1 MIIDD
6 KNIVAT
12 VQRHEE
18 NIKSNQHRISKVE
31 QDLESKTNRLE
42 EKLDKLNSKVW
53 LILILLSATVGQS
66 IISAVMAVAK

>member
-6 KNIVAT
+6 RNLVAT

-18 NIKSNQHRISKVE
+18 NIKSNQHRIAKVE

-42 EKLDKLNSKVW
+42 EKLDKLNGKVW

-66 IISAVMAVAK
+66 IISAIMTVAK

>member
-6 KNIVAT
+6 KNLVAT

-42 EKLDKLNSKVW
+42 EKLDKLNGKVW
-53 LILILLSATVGQS
+53 LILILVAATSGQS
-66 IISAVMAVAK
+66 IWNMIMAVAK

>member
-1 MIIDD
+1 VIIDD

-18 NIKSNQHRISKVE
+18 NIKSNQHRIAKVE

-42 EKLDKLNSKVW
+42 EKLDKLNGKVW
-53 LILILLSATVGQS
+53 LILILVAATSGQS
-66 IISAVMAVAK
+66 LWSMLMAVAK

>member
-6 KNIVAT
+6 RNLVAT

-18 NIKSNQHRISKVE
+18 NIKSNQHRIAKVE

-42 EKLDKLNSKVW
+42 EKLDKLNGKVW
-53 LILILLSATVGQS
+53 LILILVAATSGQS
-66 IISAVMAVAK
+66 LWSMLMAVAK

>member
-6 KNIVAT
+6 RNLVVT

-18 NIKSNQHRISKVE
+18 NIKSNQHRIAKVE

-42 EKLDKLNSKVW
+42 EKLDKLNGKVW

-66 IISAVMAVAK
+66 IISAIMTVAK

>member
-6 KNIVAT
+6 KNLVAT

-18 NIKSNQHRISKVE
+18 NIKSNQHRIAKVE

-42 EKLDKLNSKVW
+42 GKLDKLNGKVW
-53 LILILLSATVGQS
+53 LILILVAATSGQS
-66 IISAVMAVAK
+66 IWNMIMAVAK

>member
-6 KNIVAT
+6 RNLVAT

-18 NIKSNQHRISKVE
+18 NIKSNQHRIAKVE

-42 EKLDKLNSKVW
+42 EKLDKLNGKVW
-53 LILILLSATVGQS
+53 LILILVAATGGQS
-66 IISAVMAVAK
+66 IWSMLMAVAK

>member
-6 KNIVAT
+6 KNLVAT

-18 NIKSNQHRISKVE
+18 NIKSNQHRIAKVE

-42 EKLDKLNSKVW
+42 EKLDKLNGKVW
-53 LILILLSATVGQS
+53 LILILVAAISGQS
-66 IISAVMAVAK
+66 IWSMLMAVAK

>member
-18 NIKSNQHRISKVE
+18 NIKSNQHRIAKVE

-42 EKLDKLNSKVW
+42 EKLDKLNGKVW
-53 LILILLSATVGQS
+53 LILILVAATSGQS
-66 IISAVMAVAK
+66 IWSMLMAVAK

>member
-6 KNIVAT
+6 RNLVAT

-18 NIKSNQHRISKVE
+18 NIKSNQHRIAKVE

-42 EKLDKLNSKVW
+42 EKLDKLNGKVW
-53 LILILLSATVGQS
+53 LILILVAATSGQS
-66 IISAVMAVAK
+66 IWSMLMAVAK

>member
-6 KNIVAT
+6 RNLVAT

-18 NIKSNQHRISKVE
+18 NIKSNQHRIAKAE

-42 EKLDKLNSKVW
+42 EKLDKLNGKVW
-53 LILILLSATVGQS
+53 LILILVAATSGQS
-66 IISAVMAVAK
+66 IWSMLMAVAK

>member
-6 KNIVAT
+6 RNLVAT

-18 NIKSNQHRISKVE
+18 NIKSNQHRIGKVE

-42 EKLDKLNSKVW
+42 EKLDKLNGKVW
-53 LILILLSATVGQS
+53 LILILVAATSGQS
-66 IISAVMAVAK
+66 LWSMLMAVAK

>member
-18 NIKSNQHRISKVE
+18 NIKSNQHRIAKVE

-42 EKLDKLNSKVW
+42 EKLDKLNGKVW
-53 LILILLSATVGQS
+53 LILILVAATSGQS
-66 IISAVMAVAK
+66 LWSMLMAVAK